1 MKIEIKSILKKMG
14 YAQCWLN
21 RKVYRDNVFSGWYV
35 IQKSEEGKW
44 YKNHILSD
52 RRLNQFLTSQLKLK
66 EKR

>member
-52 RRLNQFLTSQLKLK
+52 RRLN
-66 EKR
+66 